1 MVRSVL
7 HESSNINHGQ
17 RTSKTYSMLSTYNL
31 TVKIVAITKRSM
43 SSIDASV

>member
-7 HESSNINHGQ
+7 HESSDINHGQ
-17 RTSKTYSMLSTYNL
+17 PTSKTLSILSTYNL
-31 TVKIVAITKRSM
+31 TVKIVAITRRCM